1 MSDATSATAPSEAVK
16 PMVKVTMSDSS
27 TTTDSSSSS
36 SSSNTTETM
45 TMEVSSSSSS
55 SSSSTAEAVRTIE
68 TVETATMTDEVE
80 QQPPPQPEQR
90 KESESSAALAAPSS
104 SGSSSS
110 SSTDAGQEPVEAEE
124 EPDTLSPLMTDNHTF
139 LQHQELM
146 REAPSLISSSSNSS
160 NSDRVELQGGGSS
173 SSNSSSPQHCHRRHY
188 HHDEADG
195 EEAHD
200 YGIYDDDE
208 GDEEEEEEDDDELDD
223 EDEMFM
229 RDQEEEPESRN
240 MKHSETKES
249 MSSIDSDVSLS
260 YDRQQSVSDT
270 TSQQQQQQQQQQSE
284 DAANAGSSS
293 DDAAKDSGCE
303 IVAKQTP
310 GGAGNAGDEEGGQ
323 EEELEDGESAE
334 EAAFETPDDEMCE
347 KIVEQ
352 VEFYFSNENILKD
365 AFLLKHVRRNKEGF
379 VSLKLVSSFKRVRQL
394 TKDWRVVGYA
404 IKRRSAKIEVNDL
417 GTKIRRL
424 EALPEHDETT
434 PSRTVV
440 ATGLPYDKYTVE
452 KVSELFSKCGEI
464 SLIRVLRPGGP
475 IPADVRQFINKHP
488 ELQQNECALVEF
500 TESASARRAQS
511 MTEFVV
517 LELVAPKK
525 KTGKKAANVT
535 KFVES
540 YKFAAGHDIE
550 RSRGGE
556 GFDRFRMRRGS
567 GFYPKPD
574 MMVGGGAAIYQ
585 PPQYH
590 HHHHVQPLLPMMQP
604 NTIMMESNP
613 AAAPLQQY
621 MPHSP
626 QPRKYSF
633 GAETFEC
640 FQQQQQQQ
648 QQRRASAYS
657 LGSDASRKFSS
668 CSEGYSSCGEMSRRT
683 SACSSAATD
692 SLSRR
697 TSNCSEAPSRRTSN
711 CSDICSCNA
720 RRISQCSSDL
730 MFRRMSQCSSDHT
743 AAPATRKYSV
753 GSNYDRKYANSPELL
768 QQQQQQQ
775 QQQGQQG
782 HLLQRRISMDSNG
795 GFDRKYSTGSI
806 TGYHTDSPNISPRKY
821 SSGFDPLRK
830 LSSGSD
836 QYYNGRRIS
845 TDSGYDRRISI
856 GSECGS
862 APRSRAGSILCSQHG
877 TPNVPGT
884 GETVVRTPIGPD
896 GSKGFGTRTRR
907 IGVVLPV

>member
-1 MSDATSATAPSEAVK
+1 MSDQATEAPLPSATMEAANSSDRQGSE
-16 PMVKVTMSDSS
+16 
-27 TTTDSSSSS
+27 
-36 SSSNTTETM
+36 
-45 TMEVSSSSSS
+45 
-55 SSSSTAEAVRTIE
+55 TAEKVVTSTVVPTVRTIE
-68 TVETATMTDEVE
+68 TVETATMTDDAE
-80 QQPPPQPEQR
+80 PPRQ
-90 KESESSAALAAPSS
+90 ESESSATEQQQPAAAVGEVI
-104 SGSSSS
+104 SG
-110 SSTDAGQEPVEAEE
+110 DDGAIKEPVEAEE

-139 LQHQELM
+139 LQHQELL
-146 REAPSLISSSSNSS
+146 REGPLADADAEAE
-160 NSDRVELQGGGSS
+160 DRRL
-173 SSNSSSPQHCHRRHY
+173 
-188 HHDEADG
+188 AG
-195 EEAHD
+195 EEAGHHHHRHLHGEGEEEVHD

-208 GDEEEEEEDDDELDD
+208 DDEGEDIEDED

-229 RDQEEEPESRN
+229 RDDEDDGERGAGPMN
-240 MKHSETKES
+240 MKHSDTKES
-249 MSSIDSDVSLS
+249 ISSIDSDVSLS
-260 YDRQQSVSDT
+260 YDRRSLTGETNTGGVMAGPARHHRHPV
-270 TSQQQQQQQQQQSE
+270 E
-284 DAANAGSSS
+284 DIGAGSS

-303 IVAKQTP
+303 IAKQQSGD
-310 GGAGNAGDEEGGQ
+310 GGTLTAEPDADDVDG
-323 EEELEDGESAE
+323 EEE
-334 EAAFETPDDEMCE
+334 AFETPDDETCE
-347 KIVEQ
+347 RIVEQ
-352 VEFYFSNENILKD
+352 VEFYFSNDNILKD

-404 IKRRSAKIEVNDL
+404 IKRSSAKIEVNDL

-511 MTEFVV
+511 LAEFVV

-525 KTGKKAANVT
+525 KTGKKATNVT

-574 MMVGGGAAIYQ
+574 TMLMSTVYQ
-585 PPQYH
+585 PPPH
-590 HHHHVQPLLPMMQP
+590 HHHHHHHGQPQMGGPLLMQQ
-604 NTIMMESNP
+604 ESSP
-613 AAAPLQQY
+613 PLQY

-633 GAETFEC
+633 GADSFEC
-640 FQQQQQQQ
+640 FQQQHQP
-648 QQRRASAYS
+648 QRRTSAYS
-657 LGSDASRKFSS
+657 LGSDTAPAVARKFSN

-683 SACSSAATD
+683 SACSSEAP
-692 SLSRR
+692 SSRR
-697 TSNCSEAPSRRTSN
+697 ASNCSEFCACTVP
-711 CSDICSCNA
+711 
-720 RRISQCSSDL
+720 RRISQCSGNEL
-730 MFRRMSQCSSDHT
+730 MFRRISQCSADHST
-743 AAPATRKYSV
+743 QAGIRKYSV
-753 GSNYDRKYANSPELL
+753 GSNYDRKYTNSPELV
-768 QQQQQQQ
+768 QQQQQPSAT
-775 QQQGQQG
+775 GP
-782 HLLQRRISMDSNG
+782 HLLQRRISMESNG
-795 GFDRKYSTGSI
+795 GFDRKYSSGSI
-806 TGYHTDSPNISPRKY
+806 TGYHTDSPHISPRKY
-821 SSGFDPLRK
+821 SNGFDPLRK

-836 QYYNGRRIS
+836 QYYYGRKIS

-862 APRSRAGSILCSQHG
+862 APRSRTGSILCSQHG
-877 TPNVPGT
+877 PATTTGSALPLMPG
-884 GETVVRTPIGPD
+884 GAETVVRTPIGPD

-907 IGVVLPV
+907 IGHIVPPA

>member
-1 MSDATSATAPSEAVK
+1 M
-16 PMVKVTMSDSS
+16 
-27 TTTDSSSSS
+27 
-36 SSSNTTETM
+36 
-45 TMEVSSSSSS
+45 
-55 SSSSTAEAVRTIE
+55 I
-68 TVETATMTDEVE
+68 ETATMTDAAE
-80 QQPPPQPEQR
+80 Q
-90 KESESSAALAAPSS
+90 KAESESSTVADQTVPQTPAVALEEKPAAATSMVALEE
-104 SGSSSS
+104 
-110 SSTDAGQEPVEAEE
+110 STAKESVEAEE

-139 LQHQELM
+139 LQHQEL
-146 REAPSLISSSSNSS
+146 L
-160 NSDRVELQGGGSS
+160 VEPLGAEEHLVQTDEPGC
-173 SSNSSSPQHCHRRHY
+173 SSPQQQQHFHR
-188 HHDEADG
+188 HHHHHG
-195 EEAHD
+195 VEEVHD

-208 GDEEEEEEDDDELDD
+208 QEDDEDEEDDDDDIVDD

-229 RDQEEEPESRN
+229 RDREEEPAPN

-249 MSSIDSDVSLS
+249 ISSIDSDVSLS
-260 YDRQQSVSDT
+260 YDRRSSSELPHQHAQQLRT
-270 TSQQQQQQQQQQSE
+270 QHSE
-284 DAANAGSSS
+284 DAGADGSS

-303 IVAKQTP
+303 IMKKSASGE
-310 GGAGNAGDEEGGQ
+310 GGALEPGAN
-323 EEELEDGESAE
+323 EDGEDGDG
-334 EAAFETPDDEMCE
+334 AFEIPDDEMCE
-347 KIVEQ
+347 KIIEQ

-404 IKRRSAKIEVNDL
+404 IKRKSAKIEVNDL

-500 TESASARRAQS
+500 TESSSARRAQA

-525 KTGKKAANVT
+525 KTGKKATNVT

-540 YKFAAGHDIE
+540 YKVAAGHDIE

-567 GFYPKPD
+567 GFYPKSD
-574 MMVGGGAAIYQ
+574 MMAIYQ
-585 PPQYH
+585 QQQPVAPH
-590 HHHHVQPLLPMMQP
+590 HHHHHHHQPMLPMMSP
-604 NTIMMESNP
+604 PM
-613 AAAPLQQY
+613 QQELHQQQSPPMAY
-621 MPHSP
+621 MVPHSP
-626 QPRKYSF
+626 QQRKYSF
-633 GAETFEC
+633 GNDAYEYYQP
-640 FQQQQQQQ
+640 QQTVPQQQQQ

-683 SACSSAATD
+683 SACSSVPAD
-692 SLSRR
+692 GMSRR
-697 TSNCSEAPSRRTSN
+697 TSACSEVPSSRRSSN
-711 CSDICSCNA
+711 CSDFCSCST
-720 RRISQCSSDL
+720 RRISQCSTDL
-730 MFRRMSQCSSDHT
+730 MYRRMSQCSSEHGT
-743 AAPATRKYSV
+743 PVHSAPRKYSV
-753 GSNYDRKYANSPELL
+753 GSNYERKYISNSPELL

-775 QQQGQQG
+775 QG
-782 HLLQRRISMDSNG
+782 HLLQRRISMDSTG
-795 GFDRKYSTGSI
+795 GYDRKFSSGSI
-806 TGYHTDSPNISPRKY
+806 TGYHTDHGSPNISPRKY
-821 SSGFDPLRK
+821 STNGFDPLRK

-836 QYYNGRRIS
+836 QYYNGRKIS

-856 GSECGS
+856 GSECSG
-862 APRSRAGSILCSQHG
+862 PRSRAGSILCNHVNAG
-877 TPNVPGT
+877 NTAMPTPGN
-884 GETVVRTPIGPD
+884 EAVVRTPIGPD

-907 IGVVLPV
+907 IGQIVPPA

>member
-1 MSDATSATAPSEAVK
+1 MSDATSAATAVPSEAVK
-16 PMVKVTMSDSS
+16 PMAKVTMSESS
-27 TTTDSSSSS
+27 TTTTDSSS

-55 SSSSTAEAVRTIE
+55 TATEVVRTIE

-80 QQPPPQPEQR
+80 QQAPPQPQPEQR
-90 KESESSAALAAPSS
+90 KESESIST
-104 SGSSSS
+104 SSSS

-146 REAPSLISSSSNSS
+146 REVPSLISSSSS
-160 NSDRVELQGGGSS
+160 NSASSGSDREELQGGGSS

-200 YGIYDDDE
+200 YGIYDDE
-208 GDEEEEEEDDDELDD
+208 GDDDDEDDDELDD

-229 RDQEEEPESRN
+229 RDQEEDQDQQQSRN

-249 MSSIDSDVSLS
+249 ISSIDSDVSLS
-260 YDRQQSVSDT
+260 YDRQNGSDS
-270 TSQQQQQQQQQQSE
+270 TSQLQQQHQVQQQQSE
-284 DAANAGSSS
+284 DTANAGSSS

-303 IVAKQTP
+303 IVAKQTAP
-310 GGAGNAGDEEGGQ
+310 SGTGERSAADEEGGH

-404 IKRRSAKIEVNDL
+404 IKRRSVKIEVNDL

-574 MMVGGGAAIYQ
+574 MMVGGATIYQ

-590 HHHHVQPLLPMMQP
+590 HHHHAQPLMPMMQP

-613 AAAPLQQY
+613 AAPLQQY
-621 MPHSP
+621 MPHSL

-640 FQQQQQQQ
+640 FQQQQH

-711 CSDICSCNA
+711 CSDICTCNA

-730 MFRRMSQCSSDHT
+730 IFRRMSQCSND
-743 AAPATRKYSV
+743 PTRKYSV

-775 QQQGQQG
+775 QQQQG

-795 GFDRKYSTGSI
+795 TGFDRKYSTGSI

-845 TDSGYDRRISI
+845 TDSGYDRRISV

-877 TPNVPGT
+877 TATVPGT

-907 IGVVLPV
+907 VGVVLPA